1 MLLLILL
8 RRVKMKIG
16 NYYTAKSQI
25 KKLNT
30 TEELFYDEV
39 RKIVGYYDD
48 VFWEDWDIK
57 NLQRIAD
64 AQYSKL
70 FS

>member
-1 MLLLILL
+1 
-8 RRVKMKIG
+8 MKIG

-25 KKLNT
+25 EKLNT
-30 TEELFYDEV
+30 TKELFYDEV

-48 VFWEDWDIK
+48 IFWEDWDIK

-64 AQYSKL
+64 ARYSEL